1 MSILKY
7 FWRLFLASFD
17 RLIDWLFVCLFV
29 CLFVIIGKTA
39 IANRTAAYL
48 RFFHGLECRV
58 FDVASHRRDHVGFR
72 GGHAAPCGE
81 SAGQSARQS
90 VSR

>member
-1 MSILKY
+1 M
-7 FWRLFLASFD
+7 
-17 RLIDWLFVCLFV
+17 FVCLFV

-58 FDVASHRRDHVGFR
+58 FDVASHRRDHVGYMTSEYYDDTL
-72 GGHAAPCGE
+72 G
-81 SAGQSARQS
+81 SAEDMQRLV
-90 VSR
+90 VSRQASQLVSPSVDESV